1 MKLIDRIKGEHKA
14 KLAYENVKFPALVED
29 LTNQL
34 EELEYIADMKWKTWA
49 LAKMLMPYLE
59 HPADLFFED
68 E

>member
-14 KLAYENVKFPALVED
+14 KLAYENVKYAPLVED
-29 LTNQL
+29 LYNQL
-34 EELEYIADMKWKTWA
+34 EELEYIADMKWKTWS